1 MDDNTEPSHVEL
13 ICRLLAVMPPRYLAK
28 IVNRLAMIYGDTGHG
43 EIVIT
48 VYRGK
53 VVQVDTVI
61 KDR

>member
-1 MDDNTEPSHVEL
+1 MDDAEPNPTEL
-13 ICRLLAVMPPRYLAK
+13 ICRLLSVMPARFVAK
-28 IVNRLAMIYGDTGHG
+28 IANRLAMIYGDTGHG

-53 VVQVDTVI
+53 VVQIDMTV